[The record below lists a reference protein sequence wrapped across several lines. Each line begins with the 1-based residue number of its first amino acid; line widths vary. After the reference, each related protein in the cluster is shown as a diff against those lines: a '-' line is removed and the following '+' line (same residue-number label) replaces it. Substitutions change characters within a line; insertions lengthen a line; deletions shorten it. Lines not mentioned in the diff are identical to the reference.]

1 MKNKLLFLLFLLVPA
16 ALAAQEH
23 NPSPKANY
31 TPGRWYAGV
40 NYGLQ
45 RFSYVGSYRNV
56 MGYGGYRLGRH
67 FSIQLGA
74 IYQQIGNDERSSTYI
89 DPPYYADGTRAVT
102 TSENLFGVP
111 LWLRASLLRPERRL
125 NVYLLTGLTAAWQ
138 NRQEQYVIVA
148 GGTAVEQGSRQVRST
163 GLYYQ
168 IGLGVQGRVWNRFF
182 LTTELM
188 PYAKRL
194 GGNPDGSSPSLPY
207 NVGVRYEFK

>member
-23 NPSPKANY
+23 KPLPKTNY

-45 RFSYVGSYRNV
+45 RFFYGGSYRNV

-67 FSIQLGA
+67 FAVQLGA
-74 IYQQIGNDERSSTYI
+74 IYQQIRYEGGLTYI
-89 DPPYYADGTRAVT
+89 DPPYYADGTRSAP

-111 LWLRASLLRPERRL
+111 LWLRASLLRPERRF

-138 NRQEQYVIVA
+138 NRQEQIVRAWREGDGHSSRAAA
-148 GGTAVEQGSRQVRST
+148 GSATPGNVLPDRLRRTRPRLERSPP
-163 GLYYQ
+163 G
-168 IGLGVQGRVWNRFF
+168 GVDKA
-182 LTTELM
+182 
-188 PYAKRL
+188 YAS
-194 GGNPDGSSPSLPY
+194 GAPADP
-207 NVGVRYEFK
+207 